1 MMLLIS
7 KQYLRK
13 EIVITGGLQLTK
25 RSLKNSGIV
34 AHLWE
39 SFLSKNFK
47 KRVVCLHS
55 PYWESTVYFQIK
67 SQFPELVFFFTK
79 GKQQY
84 SNSSIDYGPGD
95 SFWSKYHPGRR
106 PSGLSSDGISVFVDP
121 HILSTPLI
129 TDFNGDGTEEELVIV
144 TNFYFEEERYE
155 VKLFVT
161 RPLLLF

>member
-1 MMLLIS
+1 MLGYCFLFENEIRHCNPVQFLLQGLNIDLPLCSSLLWLPVNVDYEMMLLIS
-7 KQYLRK
+7 KQYLRQ

-67 SQFPELVFFFTK
+67 SQFPELVFFLPRV
-79 GKQQY
+79 
-84 SNSSIDYGPGD
+84 NSSIQTQALTMVQETVFGPNIIQAD
-95 SFWSKYHPGRR
+95 AHLVYHRMA
-106 PSGLSSDGISVFVDP
+106 
-121 HILSTPLI
+121 
-129 TDFNGDGTEEELVIV
+129 
-144 TNFYFEEERYE
+144 
-155 VKLFVT
+155 
-161 RPLLLF
+161 